1 MFFIGKARQVCMG
14 VFALCLVSLVFAVSG
29 EVFPKSFGKR
39 KIIAFYI
46 KGFTRHLVRSHKIIH
61 DYKYTWRLGN
71 AASSACWLCAVLRVI
86 PSNTS

>member
-1 MFFIGKARQVCMG
+1 MG
-14 VFALCLVSLVFAVSG
+14 VFALCLVSLVFAVSE

-61 DYKYTWRLGN
+61 DYKYAQRLSN
-71 AASSACWLCAVLRVI
+71 AASSARWRCALLRVI
-86 PSNTS
+86 SSNTS

>member
-1 MFFIGKARQVCMG
+1 MG
-14 VFALCLVSLVFAVSG
+14 IFALCLVSLVFAVSE

-61 DYKYTWRLGN
+61 AYKHTQRLSN
-71 AASSACWLCAVLRVI
+71 AVTSARWGGAVLTVI
-86 PSNTS
+86 SSNTS